1 MRVVRRLV
9 VELAFRHCQ
18 VMRLM
23 MRAARQQADKAEPAY
38 MLRLLRVRRGDGQY
52 AFRTKERKPA
62 SEQSCR
68 PSLRQQRC
76 RHARAEPA
84 ARRERRIVRSD
95 ERRHAERV
103 HRSLR
108 IYLGYDERGG
118 EQNYLG
124 VKPHPL

>member
-1 MRVVRRLV
+1 MAEDAAVLGHDVRRARCVDRRRSFGDWTDVLSKELETPGEHARGPVVR
-9 VELAFRHCQ
+9 
-18 VMRLM
+18 
-23 MRAARQQADKAEPAY
+23 
-38 MLRLLRVRRGDGQY
+38 
-52 AFRTKERKPA
+52 
-62 SEQSCR
+62 EQCR
-68 PSLRQQRC
+68 

-95 ERRHAERV
+95 KWRHAERV

>member
-1 MRVVRRLV
+1 SNPRYGSWSLWRWRRDRRC
-9 VELAFRHCQ
+9 ECQ
-18 VMRLM
+18 NTFWS
-23 MRAARQQADKAEPAY
+23 E
-38 MLRLLRVRRGDGQY
+38 
-52 AFRTKERKPA
+52 ERKPV
-62 SEQSCR
+62 SEQACR
-68 PSLRQQRC
+68 PGLGQQGGW
-76 RHARAEPA
+76 HARAEPA